1 MRVLNV
7 VYSLLPFL
15 ISLIFTYFTYAS
27 LPTVWIA
34 YGIWL
39 SMVVGF
45 FLSLDFYRLARIT
58 KYYEFKYSLPEKAY
72 RIASFVTS
80 FNEDPELVKGTL
92 ISVKMATKKYG
103 DVYLLDDSTDKRIS
117 EELRTFCEK
126 NGIFYLHRENRRGFK
141 AGAINDALRAVG
153 DKYDLVAIF
162 DADQRPVENYFEH
175 VLPYFEDPKVALVQ
189 VPQTYSELYSG
200 ISIASKYQQ
209 EPFLRVIMRGRSYS
223 SAFSLGSGSVFRIS
237 ALKEVGYMDE
247 SNITE
252 DAATSIKL
260 HEKGYTSVY
269 IDVPLIWY
277 GEPPQDLKAYLSQQ
291 SRWSFG
297 HFQLTKT
304 IFTSDLPFSLF
315 MDYYSELLYWYK
327 IGPIVTFEFLGPLV
341 FLLLG
346 VPSLILNPLIYL
358 MTYLPYLTVSLIIYV
373 YLMKGKGKYGLKG
386 FFYHQSL
393 QFLEYFTVTL
403 SFIAWILRRKRPF
416 KVTPKGIGKF
426 DLKSISPSLVLL
438 VLLVLAIIKG
448 FLWLASVKSEVL
460 YYAIIVNIFWA
471 AYQALFLTGGLWISY
486 KIMKREEYIAEE
498 RVINNLDNS
507 LEINA

>member
-1 MRVLNV
+1 MRLLNI

-15 ISLIFTYFTYAS
+15 ISLIFTYFTYVS
-27 LPTVWIA
+27 LPTVWLA

-45 FLSLDFYRLARIT
+45 FIFLDFYRLARIT
-58 KYYEFKYSLPEKAY
+58 KYYEVKYSSPEKVF
-72 RIASFVTS
+72 RVASFVTS
-80 FNEDPELVKGTL
+80 FNEDPEIVKGTL
-92 ISVKMATKKYG
+92 ISVKVASKKYG

-126 NGIFYLHRENRRGFK
+126 NGIIYLHRENRRGFK

-162 DADQRPVENYFEH
+162 DADQRPVENFFEQ

-189 VPQTYSELYSG
+189 VPQNYSELYSG
-200 ISIASKYQQ
+200 VSIASKYQQ

-223 SAFSLGSGSVFRIS
+223 SAFSLGSGSVFRIN

-247 SNITE
+247 SSITE

-269 IDVPLIWY
+269 IDAPLIWY
-277 GEPPQDLKAYLSQQ
+277 GEPPQDLKAYLAQQ

-297 HFQLTKT
+297 YFQLTKK
-304 IFTSDLPFSLF
+304 ILTSNLSFSQF
-315 MDYYSELLYWYK
+315 MDYYSGFLYWLK
-327 IGPIVTFEFLGPLV
+327 VGPLATIEFLAPMV

-346 VPSLILNPLIYL
+346 VSFLILNPLIYL
-358 MTYLPYLTVSLIIYV
+358 MTYMPYLIISIIIFV
-373 YLMKGKGKYGLKG
+373 YSMRGKGEYGVKG

-393 QFLEYFTVTL
+393 QFLEYFTITL
-403 SFIAWILRRKRPF
+403 SFISWILRRKRPF
-416 KVTPKGIGKF
+416 KVTPKGIGRF
-426 DLKSISPSLVLL
+426 DLKSIFPSLVVL
-438 VLLVLAIIKG
+438 VLLVLALIKG
-448 FLWLASVKSEVL
+448 FLWLTNVKNEVS
-460 YYAIIVNIFWA
+460 YYAIIVNMFWA
-471 AYQALFLTGGLWISY
+471 AYQILFLAVGLRISN

-498 RVINNLDNS
+498 RVINNLS
-507 LEINA
+507 

>member
-7 VYSLLPFL
+7 IYGLSPFL
-15 ISLIFTYFTYAS
+15 IALIFTYFTYVS

-45 FLSLDFYRLARIT
+45 YLSLDFYKLARLT
-58 KYYEFKYSLPEKAY
+58 KYYELKYSLPEKAF
-72 RIASFVTS
+72 RVASFVTS
-80 FNEDPELVKGTL
+80 FNEDPEIVKGTL
-92 ISVKMATKKYG
+92 ISVKAATKRYG

-126 NGIFYLHRENRRGFK
+126 NGIIYLHRENRRGFK
-141 AGAINDALRAVG
+141 AGAINDALKAVG

-162 DADQRPVENYFEH
+162 DADQRPVENFFEH

-200 ISIASKYQQ
+200 VSIASKHQQ
-209 EPFLRVIMRGRSYS
+209 EPFLRVIMRGRSFS

-247 SNITE
+247 SSITE

-277 GEPPQDLKAYLSQQ
+277 GEPPPDLKAYLGQQ

-297 HFQLTKT
+297 HFQMTKN
-304 IFTSDLPFSLF
+304 ILTSDLPFSKF
-315 MDYYSELLYWYK
+315 VDYYSELLYWYK
-327 IGPIVTFEFLGPLV
+327 IGPLVIFEFLGPIV
-341 FLLLG
+341 FLLFG
-346 VPSLILNPLIYL
+346 VPFLIMNPLIYL
-358 MTYLPYLTVSLIIYV
+358 MTYMPFLTIVLLIYV
-373 YLMKGKGKYGLKG
+373 YIMRRKGEYGVKG
-386 FFYHQSL
+386 FFYHLSL
-393 QFLEYFTVTL
+393 QFLEYFVVTL

-416 KVTPKGIGKF
+416 KVTPKGIGRF
-426 DLKSISPSLVLL
+426 DLKSITPSLVVL
-438 VLLVLAIIKG
+438 VLLVLALIEG
-448 FLWLASVKSEVL
+448 FFKLISTKNELL
-460 YYAIIVNIFWA
+460 YYAIIVNMIWA
-471 AYQALFLTGGLWISY
+471 AYQALFFAVGLWISF
-486 KIMKREEYIAEE
+486 KMMKREEYIAEE
-498 RVINNLDNS
+498 RVI
-507 LEINA
+507 II